1 MVSYKALI
9 TTIDPYGV
17 EEHHPIQ
24 FLLYYLGGYQTRML
38 MKVVKYRLLQRLPKK
53 IRLML
58 K

>member
-1 MVSYKALI
+1 MYDTSQV
-9 TTIDPYGV
+9 DPYGV